1 MPSVGETTTKNL
13 AGENR
18 RARRADAP
26 QLNEHLAFV
35 FDGRILCIRC
45 VSFSFRHPQ
54 LCFDEVETGIFTL
67 EFGAQTS
74 RKRQSLTVQV
84 RKINARTS
92 QSRLD
97 AANTLPEQQ
106 SFNAVDMCGALANQ
120 PLAFAMRAA
129 CVFFLDGRN
138 TNNGADMPVPL
149 RRPRSA
155 PARAS
160 AHRSGRS
167 SPTCPAIDL
176 QTGRIENPA
185 VDLLRLQ

>member
-67 EFGAQTS
+67 EFSAQTS
-74 RKRQSLTVQV
+74 RKRQSLTSAQV

-97 AANTLPEQQ
+97 AANTLPEKQ

-120 PLAFAMRAA
+120 PLAFAMGAA
-129 CVFFLDGRN
+129 CV
-138 TNNGADMPVPL
+138 L
-149 RRPRSA
+149 RALSKAGLLSA
-155 PARAS
+155 R
-160 AHRSGRS
+160 R
-167 SPTCPAIDL
+167 
-176 QTGRIENPA
+176 
-185 VDLLRLQ
+185 